1 MKHIGI
7 LSNPTQAG
15 IAEPVAHLAEQF
27 AKRGASVLMAD
38 DLRSLFDNNF
48 SVGKFC
54 PKEDLVEQADVV
66 VAMGGDGTILRAA
79 AWVQNQGTPI
89 LGVNL
94 GRLGFLAGAEPSELE
109 DGIDRLLAEDYT
121 VESRM
126 ALIAQVGDQRVFAL
140 NEVVVERAV
149 SARMV
154 QVKTWVD
161 DANVSSFWG
170 NGLILSTPTGS
181 TSYSLSTGGPIVH
194 PDMDALILT
203 PVCPHS
209 LTLRPLVIPSDQTV
223 AVQVSAVHSEIIW
236 SADGRTVGEIQPEER
251 MLVQKAPHPVRL
263 INLQGLSFYD
273 VLRRKLDWSLDRR
286 M

>member
-15 IAEPVAHLAEQF
+15 IAEPVVHLTEQF
-27 AKRGASVLMAD
+27 AKRGASVSVAD
-38 DLRSLFDNNF
+38 DLKPLFGGNF
-48 SVGKFC
+48 SAGQFC

-79 AWVQNQGTPI
+79 AWVQNQVTPI

-94 GRLGFLAGAEPSELE
+94 GRLGFLAGAEPGELE
-109 DGIDRLLAEDYT
+109 EGIDRLLAEDYT

-154 QVKTWVD
+154 HVKTWVD

-170 NGLILSTPTGS
+170 NGLILATPTGS

-223 AVQVSAVHSEIIW
+223 AVQVSAVHSEIVW
-236 SADGRTVGEIQPEER
+236 STDGRTVGEIQPEER

>member
-1 MKHIGI
+1 MNYIGI

-15 IAEPVAHLAEQF
+15 IGQSVGQLAERF
-27 AKRGASVLMAD
+27 AARGASVLLSD
-38 DLRSLFDNNF
+38 DLKPLC
-48 SVGKFC
+48 KLPAQQFC
-54 PKEDLVEQADVV
+54 SAEDLVQKSDVL

-79 AWVQNQGTPI
+79 ALAQDYDTPI

-94 GRLGFLAGAEPSELE
+94 GRLGFLAGAEPGELE
-109 DGIDRLLAEDYT
+109 GDLDRLLAGDYKT
-121 VESRM
+121 ESRM
-126 ALIAQVGDQRVFAL
+126 ALTAEVDGQSIFAL

-154 QVKTWVD
+154 QVKTWID
-161 DANVSSFWG
+161 DATVSSFWG
-170 NGLILSTPTGS
+170 NGLILATPTGS
-181 TSYSLSTGGPIVH
+181 TSYSLSSGGPIVN

-203 PVCPHS
+203 PISPHT
-209 LTLRPLVIPSDQTV
+209 LTLRPLVVPGHQTV
-223 AVQVSAVHSEIIW
+223 TVQISAAHSDIVL
-236 SADGRTVGEIQPEER
+236 SADGRTVSEMRPEEK
-251 MLVQKAPHPVRL
+251 VIIKKAPHPVKL